1 MGYLLVGN
9 ETKRFDPQPMM
20 LNSISVA
27 VRHGEFGMGQGLGYC
42 RKTAFLRS
50 IAMAFQDHAI
60 LPYLNVLGKVPFAS
74 SRARYLPPRSS
85 LPSGPIPST
94 ISR

>member
-1 MGYLLVGN
+1 MSYLLVGN

-20 LNSISVA
+20 LNGVSVA
-27 VRHGEFGMGQGLGYC
+27 VRHGEFDMGLGPGYC
-42 RKTAFLRS
+42 RKTTFLRS

-60 LPYLNVLGKVPFAS
+60 LPYLNVFGKAAFAS
-74 SRARYLPPRSS
+74 SRARWLPPRASQ
-85 LPSGPIPST
+85 PSAPRPST